1 MGCINLTAEADVKF
15 KHTKCFRYNVLD
27 IHILRYNYDRV
38 ASRVLLLQSIHSR
51 WKKMYLLHN
60 ANAHQKKELT
70 INNIQIRFDAFVI
83 KYVGIRF

>member
-1 MGCINLTAEADVKF
+1 M
-15 KHTKCFRYNVLD
+15 
-27 IHILRYNYDRV
+27 

-51 WKKMYLLHN
+51 RKKMYLLHN

-83 KYVGIRF
+83 KYVGIRFLIKCYILVLLDHFL